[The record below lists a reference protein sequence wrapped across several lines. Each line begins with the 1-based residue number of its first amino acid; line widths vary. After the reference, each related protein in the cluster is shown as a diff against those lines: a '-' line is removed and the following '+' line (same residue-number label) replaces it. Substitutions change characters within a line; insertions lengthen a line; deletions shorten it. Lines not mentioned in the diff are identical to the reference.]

1 MLIKRFQNI
10 HIFLVLNSKIPSLIL
25 TIARDESETDPDVMV
40 VYRLVLGLNV
50 YIKME
55 QKNIADNKMKMNSI
69 LINTVHTELK
79 NVEVKAKKS
88 KAVLS
93 HQNAVA

>member
-10 HIFLVLNSKIPSLIL
+10 HIFSVLYFKIPSLIL
-25 TIARDESETDPDVMV
+25 TIARDESETDPDVLV

-69 LINTVHTELK
+69 SSTVQAELK
-79 NVEVKAKKS
+79 NVEVKAK
-88 KAVLS
+88 
-93 HQNAVA
+93 QY

>member
-10 HIFLVLNSKIPSLIL
+10 HIFLVLYFKIPSLIL
-25 TIARDESETDPDVMV
+25 TIARDESETDPDVLV

-93 HQNAVA
+93 HQNVAA